1 MDKIQFAI
9 SMLKKILD
17 NDRLTAEEIEQAID
31 ILEVTKDS
39 VGMEEEEAIDKMDE
53 MQDYFEY
60 LLTAN
65 KPFDM
70 LEIKQEITGLIETLE
85 KC

>member
-39 VGMEEEEAIDKMDE
+39 VGIEEEEAIDKMDE

-70 LEIKQEITGLIETLE
+70 LEIKQEIAGLIETLE